1 MKNCHVCGVSCED
14 NAELCPVCGAEFIN
28 CDTDE
33 TEEAEEIVLNEP
45 VLAASIDDF
54 VTAQI
59 FCDMLSEEKVPYSM
73 GEDAV
78 NGGMQVMF
86 GGAFAD
92 IDIYV
97 DKCDY
102 EKSQDVYEK
111 LMSESQEI
119 EEYDEFEDSDG
130 ADI

>member
-1 MKNCHVCGVSCED
+1 MKTCHVCGFNCED
-14 NAELCPVCGAEFIN
+14 NAELCPVCGAELLN
-28 CDTDE
+28 GDD
-33 TEEAEEIVLNEP
+33 EEALEEEIILNEP
-45 VLAASIDDF
+45 VLAASISDF

-59 FCDMLSEEKVPYSM
+59 FCDMLAEEKIPYSM

-78 NGGMQVMF
+78 NGGMQIMF
-86 GGAFAD
+86 GGGFAD

-102 EKSQDVYEK
+102 EKSQEVYEK

-130 ADI
+130 TDI